1 MSGKNTKKKGIKTKV
16 TNLVLLIS
24 LSAICIVTG
33 IALMS
38 MLAMRVDTI
47 SISSDLGAHAADG
60 STQALEQQA
69 LSQLV
74 SLTKSKTIYADA
86 RLGTILNQTMVIS
99 NAAADIYNSPDSYME
114 NPALAPVASNEGT
127 VTSQLLWADNADL
140 GDMPKL
146 GNLSVLLDAT
156 VNNHA
161 GVFCAQLGTENGY
174 IIVSDENSEAKAGL
188 TNFDPRV
195 RSWYTNAKEKGGL
208 TWSDL
213 VEDGYGRGLGIV
225 CTNPVYDNSGRFRG
239 VAGVSML
246 LSELSDT
253 ITNEELGSTSYAF
266 AINSKGSTVIMPGL
280 NKIADSINLL
290 EAKDPALREMAQ
302 KMVNGETGV
311 AKITLFEKEVYA
323 AYAPLSS
330 IDWSICTVIGVD
342 EILQPAL
349 LNGEQITQ
357 YTKDAVD
364 LIDQRIM
371 LMIIV
376 LLIVILAAVLLI
388 TLISAVFTRR
398 ITKPIVE
405 LTSAVRGF
413 GDNDE
418 LVYKSELNTDD
429 EIQELSE
436 TFESMTERLA
446 GYIDNI
452 TRITSEKERIGAE
465 LDIAAKI
472 QLSALP
478 REFPAFPEKS
488 EFDIYATMNPAKE
501 VGGDF
506 YDFFLVDDNHLAV
519 VMADVSGK
527 GIPAAMFMMM
537 AKTQIKTNACIGMNP
552 KDILAAAN
560 NSLCENNDAE
570 MFVTAFVGILEIST
584 GKFTYANAGHNP
596 PLVRKGDG
604 DFEWLK
610 LRPGFVLGG
619 MEGIRYT
626 QAEMYFGM
634 GDMLFM
640 YTDGVSEAADRN
652 EELYGNDR
660 LEQALNSL
668 KTASPKELIEDMM
681 NRLEE
686 FANGAEQ
693 ADDITMT
700 ALQYFSKQQGEICEI
715 NLPADKEQLQVLL
728 DKVDALLEQ
737 QDCSPKAQ
745 YQIDV
750 CIEEIF
756 VNIASYAYGGSSG
769 PAKVQCEFR
778 TTEDGIKQAVFTFRD
793 QGVPYNPLNR
803 EDPDITLGAEDREIG
818 GLGIFMTQKMMDKT
832 EYEYKG
838 ENIFRMYKTI

>member
-1 MSGKNTKKKGIKTKV
+1 M

-24 LSAICIVTG
+24 PSAILVVTAIAIVG
-33 IALMS
+33 
-38 MLAMRVDTI
+38 MLTMRVNTI
-47 SISSDLGAHAADG
+47 SISSDLGTHAADG

-69 LSQLV
+69 LNQLI

-99 NAAADIYNSPDSYME
+99 NAAADIYNDPESYMD
-114 NPALAPVASNEGT
+114 NPASAPVAANEGT
-127 VTSQLLWADNADL
+127 VTSQLLWADDAELD
-140 GDMPKL
+140 DMPKL

-195 RSWYTNAKEKGGL
+195 RSWYANAKEKGGL

-225 CTNPVYDNSGRFRG
+225 CTNPVYDKNGAFRG

-290 EAKDPALREMAQ
+290 EAKDPQLREMAQ
-302 KMVNGETGV
+302 KMINGETGV

-323 AYAPLSS
+323 AYAPLTS

-349 LNGEQITQ
+349 LSSEQITQ
-357 YTKDAVD
+357 FTEDAVHQ
-364 LIDQRIM
+364 IDERIM
-371 LMIIV
+371 FIIIA
-376 LLIVILAAVLLI
+376 LLVVILLAVLLI
-388 TLISAVFTRR
+388 TMISAVFSRR
-398 ITKPIVE
+398 LTKPIIQ
-405 LTSAVRGF
+405 LTEAVHDF
-413 GDNDE
+413 GGNDE
-418 LVYKSELNTDD
+418 LVYRSEITTGD

-478 REFPAFPEKS
+478 REFPAFPEKA

-506 YDFFLVDDNHLAV
+506 YDFFLVDDDHLAV
-519 VMADVSGK
+519 VMADVWDK

-537 AKTQIKTNACIGMNP
+537 AKTHIKTNACIGMMP
-552 KDILAAAN
+552 KDVLAAAN

-570 MFVTAFVGILEIST
+570 MFVTAFMGILEIST
-584 GKFTYANAGHNP
+584 GRFTYANAGHNP
-596 PLVRKGDG
+596 PLIRKGNG
-604 DFEWLK
+604 GFEWLK
-610 LRPGFVLGG
+610 VRPGFVLGG

-626 QAEMYFGM
+626 QAEVYLGM
-634 GDMLFM
+634 GDMLFL
-640 YTDGVSEAADRN
+640 YTDGVNEAADKN
-652 EELYGNDR
+652 EQLYGNDR
-660 LEQALNSL
+660 LMEALNSL
-668 KTASPKELIEDMM
+668 RDASPKELIDNMM
-681 NRLEE
+681 ERLEE
-686 FANGAEQ
+686 FAKDAEQ
-693 ADDITMT
+693 ADDITMQ
-700 ALQYFSKQQGEICEI
+700 ALQYSSRQQGEICEI
-715 NLPADKEQLQVLL
+715 DLPADKEQLQVLL

-737 QDCSPKAQ
+737 QNCSPKAQ

-756 VNIASYAYGGSSG
+756 VNIASYAYGGKSG

-778 TTEDGIKQAVFTFRD
+778 DTEDGKKQAVLTFRD
-793 QGVPYNPLNR
+793 QGTPYNPLNR